1 MFLSWCTAKILIY
14 VDIKKV
20 IILTIVKC
28 SIFFCY
34 NVSIPGFWEIWHSA
48 VRVLNG
54 NIQVAA
60 QSFWTEKQQKEKTN
74 KSWTSADCLCFS
86 ANHHNCI
93 IHVSSKAGIRI
104 FFFHLSRR
112 WQFRPSP
119 HGDKND
125 LFPFAPFSVTTT
137 PYQNV
142 VFVHRKNHSKHCGV
156 YVSRKV
162 ALQPLM

>member
-1 MFLSWCTAKILIY
+1 MLNAVF
-14 VDIKKV
+14 
-20 IILTIVKC
+20 
-28 SIFFCY
+28 FFCY

-54 NIQVAA
+54 NIFKWLPSRSGLRSNKKNKQKQTNLGLQQTACASQQIIIIVLSMFQVKLE
-60 QSFWTEKQQKEKTN
+60 SE
-74 KSWTSADCLCFS
+74 
-86 ANHHNCI
+86 
-93 IHVSSKAGIRI
+93 
-104 FFFHLSRR
+104 FFPPLT
-112 WQFRPSP
+112 QMTIQA
-119 HGDKND
+119 KND

-156 YVSRKV
+156 HVSRKV